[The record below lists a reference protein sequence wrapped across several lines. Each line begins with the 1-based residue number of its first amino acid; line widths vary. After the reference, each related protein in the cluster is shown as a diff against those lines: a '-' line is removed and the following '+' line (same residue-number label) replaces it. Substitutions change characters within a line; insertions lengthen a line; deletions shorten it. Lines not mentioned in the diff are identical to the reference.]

1 MSTAR
6 FNASKPRGN
15 YMKTFLGFLVCVVAL
30 LMATGPVSAG
40 GDRKYAACYPENE
53 SVICRNETG
62 STWASGKAEGKVEEV
77 ESEYFSEDPA
87 LVKDRGPAS
96 IELSFNAKIK
106 GNNTGPTTT
115 GDTSTVEGNLD
126 VKIEWKDRG
135 KAGVE
140 ETVFETGC
148 AQEIETD
155 RQASLSVGEFE
166 GEFEGSVKDFPG
178 YPGTKKAAVASL
190 VVKEDPDHKGKLE
203 VDIAIELGYTS
214 FENVGGSGGTTRG
227 TDDIELDKIVLTNQN
242 PGNFKINNDGLH
254 GRWNFLPFITPTCTA
269 AAD

>member
-1 MSTAR
+1 
-6 FNASKPRGN
+6 
-15 YMKTFLGFLVCVVAL
+15 MKTFLGFLVCVVAL

-106 GNNTGPTTT
+106 GNNTGATTT

-126 VKIEWKDRG
+126 VTIEWKNRG

-155 RQASLSVGEFE
+155 RQASLSL
-166 GEFEGSVKDFPG
+166 
-178 YPGTKKAAVASL
+178 ASL
-190 VVKEDPDHKGKLE
+190 RESLKAQLRTSQ
-203 VDIAIELGYTS
+203 AI
-214 FENVGGSGGTTRG
+214 
-227 TDDIELDKIVLTNQN
+227 
-242 PGNFKINNDGLH
+242 PGPRK
-254 GRWNFLPFITPTCTA
+254 RQSQA
-269 AAD
+269 